1 MTEAIFLQALGWA
14 IFNSLWQLA
23 LLWVIHQLV
32 MAIFPFMKAA
42 LRSRI
47 ASGLLLGGFSWFI
60 YTLVLGLRDK
70 ATLAHLFSASPD
82 QDSVL
87 GSINAA
93 VQFSLPYASILYM
106 ALLILPLLR
115 FTRNYRYVQVIRSNG
130 LHKIAPEWRIFTDRI
145 VAQMGLKTKVQIWV
159 SEWVNSPVTI
169 GFIKPVIL
177 IPIAAINHLSPSQLE
192 AVILHEISHIQKMDY
207 LVNLVMNFIR
217 VILYFNPFANAFIRI
232 VETEREKSCDEIVLQ
247 FQYPGH
253 EYASALLT
261 LEKLN
266 RSNQVLV
273 LAATGNND
281 LLSRVEGIMG
291 IKKKQRFDTR
301 RAISIFIGLLSIICV
316 NALTIVAKQ
325 KNNKT
330 DILYANNLESVKAG
344 NLASVTENPERII
357 TDAIRQST
365 VPDTTEKEITEP
377 EKPIRPEMNG
387 TEENA
392 FRTAGFQMPLIAEA
406 VLSKS
411 QEIQVKQAMATS
423 KKLLENVQLMQMEK
437 NLADAFN
444 EQEKAE
450 LKNEWRSEM
459 NKFDWSKLE
468 NKLRVAYEQ
477 VDWNRVNF
485 QLNTAIKQMQIDS
498 LANVY
503 NRAIFELNMV
513 QRQLNE
519 DSLTCIPDTDITL
532 KTINEKQRMIRK
544 ALEQIKPTTTRKT
557 VKL

>member
-14 IFNSLWQLA
+14 IFNSIWQLA
-23 LLWVIHQLV
+23 LLWVIYQFVLV
-32 MAIFPFMKAA
+32 IFPSANAA

-70 ATLAHLFSASPD
+70 ATLAYLFSAETD
-82 QDSVL
+82 QGSVL
-87 GSINAA
+87 GTINTAIQYA
-93 VQFSLPYASILYM
+93 LPYASIIYM

-145 VAQMGLKTKVQIWV
+145 VAQMGIKTKVQIWV

-169 GFIKPVIL
+169 GFLKPVIL

-207 LVNLVMNFIR
+207 LVNLLMNFIR

-232 VETEREKSCDEIVLQ
+232 VETEREKSCDEMVMQ

-266 RSNQVLV
+266 CPNQILV
-273 LAATGNND
+273 LAAIGKND
-281 LLSRVEGIMG
+281 LLSRVERIMG
-291 IKKKQRFDTR
+291 VQKKQKLDTR
-301 RAISIFIGLLSIICV
+301 RAMAIFIGLVSIICV

-325 KNNKT
+325 ENIKSDIIYGNNP
-330 DILYANNLESVKAG
+330 ASVNAG
-344 NLASVTENPERII
+344 NLALVSENPAQII
-357 TDAIRQST
+357 TDAKRQSAAP
-365 VPDTTEKEITEP
+365 VTTEKAIPEQ
-377 EKPIRPEMNG
+377 EKPVPPAMIPPAD
-387 TEENA
+387 NA
-392 FRTAGFQMPLIAEA
+392 FRTAGFQMPLIADA

-411 QEIQVKQAMATS
+411 QEIQVKQAMAAS
-423 KKLLENVQLMQMEK
+423 KKVLENVQLMQMEK
-437 NLADAFN
+437 NLADAFS
-444 EQEKAE
+444 EEEKAS

-468 NKLRVAYEQ
+468 NKLRVAYEK
-477 VDWNRVNF
+477 VDWNKVNL
-485 QLNTAIKQMQIDS
+485 QLNTAIRQIQMDS

-503 NRAIFELNMV
+503 NRAMYELNMV

-519 DSLTCIPDTDITL
+519 DSLPGIPDTDITL
-532 KTINEKQRMIRK
+532 KMICEKQQMIRK
-544 ALEQIKPTTTRKT
+544 ALEQLRPSPKKT